1 MQNEV
6 IVNVNNIY
14 KYFDDLKV
22 LQGVS
27 CDIKKGERVAII
39 GPSGSGKSTLL
50 RCMNLLE
57 EPTYG
62 EVWLEGK
69 LLTAPD
75 PYLHFDVIRASETYG
90 RLMAAR
96 KSEHPDE
103 SAEEADIA
111 VIADIKKN
119 DLLKKHEGKAYRSLL
134 RSTEKNN
141 RTGINLARRD
151 MGMVFQ
157 HFNLFNN
164 LTVMKNITLAP
175 TELGIMSKSEA
186 EEKAMELLEKI
197 GLADKADAYPSTLS
211 GGQKQRIA
219 IVRALAMNPK
229 VMLFD
234 EPTSALDPEMVGE
247 VLDSIKQVAD
257 TGMTMVIVTH
267 EMGFAREVATR
278 VLFMDKGNILEEGS
292 PEELFSA
299 PKQERTKEF
308 LSKVL

>member
-1 MQNEV
+1 MFKNLKFQLLASSIIAIILIACFIAFAANGYLIISIVFAV
-6 IVNVNNIY
+6 IIAAYIVCVNV
-14 KYFDDLKV
+14 
-22 LQGVS
+22 
-27 CDIKKGERVAII
+27 
-39 GPSGSGKSTLL
+39 
-50 RCMNLLE
+50 
-57 EPTYG
+57 
-62 EVWLEGK
+62 W
-69 LLTAPD
+69 
-75 PYLHFDVIRASETYG
+75 FDVYVSKPIQGLTETAKRIAAGSYG
-90 RLMAAR
+90 TQVKKLADN
-96 KSEHPDE
+96 EIGDLTDE
-103 SAEEADIA
+103 I
-111 VIADIKKN
+111 N
-119 DLLKKHEGKAYRSLL
+119 QM
-134 RSTEKNN
+134 ST
-141 RTGINLARRD
+141 
-151 MGMVFQ
+151 
-157 HFNLFNN
+157 
-164 LTVMKNITLAP
+164 
-175 TELGIMSKSEA
+175 
-186 EEKAMELLEKI
+186 KI

-247 VLDSIKQVAD
+247 VLDLIKQVAD